1 MQQIEVLYAEVICDG
16 RRYIYSPNGK
26 PTAVKTGG
34 PYCDRSDV
42 VVEMLTTLDAS
53 HLYSVEEQEC
63 AMDALPNETI
73 V

>member
-16 RRYIYSPNGK
+16 RRYIYSPNSK

-53 HLYSVEEQEC
+53 HLYSVEEPEC
-63 AMDALPNETI
+63 EVVALLNETI